1 MDDESVL
8 VQNFRAEFPLLQT
21 TTQSGKRLAYLDNGA
36 TSQKPSSVIDAVQSF
51 YEKDNANVHRGVY
64 ELSGRATYAYEEAR
78 KTVARFIGARVP
90 EEVVF
95 LRGVTEAINL
105 VAHAYLR
112 DQVQAGDE
120 IILSMMEH
128 HANILPW
135 QTLAKEKDLV
145 LRVVPINDAG
155 DLDMEV
161 FYSYLNK
168 KTKLVALTHISNVLG
183 TVNPIREIIE
193 ATHRAGAKVL
203 IDGAQA
209 TAHVSVDVQDLGV
222 DFYTFSAHKMYGPTG
237 IGVLYAPYDL
247 LLSMQ
252 PYQTG
257 GSMIERVTFESSTF
271 APPPLKFEAGTPHVA
286 GAIGMAKACEVIQS
300 LGFENIHNH
309 ENQLLKEMEAVISD
323 FPKVRC
329 FGHSEN
335 KVAMATFVYE
345 GVHAH
350 DVATIMDV
358 EGVCVRAGHHCCMPL
373 MDHLGVSA
381 TTRASLAMYN
391 DSDDIKAFARGLSRV
406 EEMFYG

>member
-168 KTKLVALTHISNVLG
+168 KTKLVAFTY
-183 TVNPIREIIE
+183 
-193 ATHRAGAKVL
+193 
-203 IDGAQA
+203 
-209 TAHVSVDVQDLGV
+209 
-222 DFYTFSAHKMYGPTG
+222 F
-237 IGVLYAPYDL
+237 
-247 LLSMQ
+247 
-252 PYQTG
+252 
-257 GSMIERVTFESSTF
+257 
-271 APPPLKFEAGTPHVA
+271 
-286 GAIGMAKACEVIQS
+286 
-300 LGFENIHNH
+300 
-309 ENQLLKEMEAVISD
+309 
-323 FPKVRC
+323 
-329 FGHSEN
+329 
-335 KVAMATFVYE
+335 
-345 GVHAH
+345 
-350 DVATIMDV
+350 
-358 EGVCVRAGHHCCMPL
+358 
-373 MDHLGVSA
+373 
-381 TTRASLAMYN
+381 
-391 DSDDIKAFARGLSRV
+391 
-406 EEMFYG
+406 